1 MKLYVCYG
9 TFPYTLQPQGHPCG
23 NAYKALKKA
32 GYDPEVVICRGL
44 GYLPARFNQTPGRL
58 EVKRLTGK
66 YWVPVLVTDDGEVI
80 NPARKIVKWARAN
93 PAPTEDEQ
101 PAAVA

>member
-32 GYDPEVVICRGL
+32 GYDPEVIEAKGL

-66 YWVPVLVTDDGEVI
+66 YWVPVLVTDVGEVI
-80 NPARKIVKWARAN
+80 RPAKAIVKWAKEH
-93 PAPTEDEQ
+93 PAPATQEQ
-101 PAAVA
+101 PAAA